1 MANALALFDPA
12 SVPDHVKKFLE
23 THDSNIPVSDS
34 IPTLS
39 IKGKVFSISIG
50 GETTKIMKLNSEGEE
65 EPVSILPVVI
75 LRSAE
80 RRGRNFFEGAYD
92 SDKKSSPICWSND
105 GVKPD
110 ESIPKPKA
118 SACNKCPLSQKNS
131 RITEN
136 GKGAVACQEFRTIA
150 VVPAHDLAF
159 EPLRVKLPVTSDFD
173 GQNKEAQAKGWYGF
187 KNYLDLLRSKG
198 VTNTNVLSTK
208 LKFDPSAEYPKLQF
222 SPGKWLGDEQLA
234 TVEELV
240 ESQKVKDL
248 LVISYTPHTEDDKS
262 DLPVDD
268 DEDAAPVVTKPGKA
282 KVAAAVAEDDED
294 EAAAAAAAAAA
305 KAKAKA
311 AKAKAA
317 AAVEDDEDEAPV
329 VAKTKAPAAAPA
341 KAPKAA
347 VVEDDD
353 DDEAVAAAIRAKKAK
368 AAAATPAKAP
378 AKAAKPVVEE
388 DEDEA
393 PVASAKAPKAA
404 PKAGAAKVSP
414 AVAAV
419 LENWSGE
426 DDDE

>member
-282 KVAAAVAEDDED
+282 K
-294 EAAAAAAAAAA
+294 
-305 KAKAKA
+305 
-311 AKAKAA
+311 AA